1 MNYRGRSW
9 RRALARFAIGGFAG
23 AVLIVLGFA
32 PSAFA
37 APVSHFAINSVG
49 LTEGNAGTTNLTFT
63 ISYTGTKNNISVDWA
78 TADGTAT
85 APADYTASSG
95 TATFTLAGAMSQTI
109 NIPVAGDLLDE
120 ANNETFTVNLTN
132 PQLPAIADITT
143 ATGTGTITDNDP
155 TPTIVINDVSL
166 TEGNSGT
173 TNADFAVTLSAPS
186 GRNVTVNYTT
196 ANSTAIQ
203 PGDYTTAAGTLTF
216 TPGQVLKTIPVPIVG
231 DPNDENNETY
241 FVNLSG
247 ATNATIVD
255 TQGLGTIVNDDAPPS
270 IAINDVSLTEG
281 NGGTATLTFTATL
294 SVASGKTVTVAY
306 ATADGTATAPADYT
320 AASGTVTFT
329 AGQTSRPVAI
339 TVRGDTLDEFDETF
353 AVNLSGPTNASI
365 ADSQGVGTILDNDAA
380 PSFTINNV
388 NVAEVDAGTAT
399 ATFTATLSAASGKT
413 VTVDYATSDVT
424 ATAPADYTAA
434 SGTLTFPPGT
444 TTRTIP
450 ITLQGDVLDE
460 VNETYRVTLS
470 NPSNATITTAIGT
483 GTITDND
490 AAPSIAINDVSVTEG
505 DAGSTT
511 ATFTLS
517 LSAASGQS
525 VTVRAATANGTA
537 TPPGRLHV
545 VEPHPH
551 VPAGDDVAGRPGDGR
566 RRRDWT
572 KTTTRT
578 SSTSPATNAT
588 IADTQGVGTILND
601 DTAPSLTI
609 NDVSR

>member
-1 MNYRGRSW
+1 MSSQLADRSPVWRGPLVDRFEGIDNPEVDDLRDLTLRDDTAFETAHDQPMLGGITKLQCAATNASPTRLYRPVASADGTTQPVTADRDPVLRMGKPGAQPHDDLVDRDHTRSTNT
-9 RRALARFAIGGFAG
+9 RAFARFAIGGFAG

-109 NIPVAGDLLDE
+109 NVPVAGDLLDE

-143 ATGTGTITDNDP
+143 ATGTRTITDDDP
-155 TPTIVINDVSL
+155 TPSIVINDVSL

-216 TPGQVLKTIPVPIVG
+216 TPGQVLKTIHFRSSATPTTRTT
-231 DPNDENNETY
+231 TY
-241 FVNLSG
+241 FINLSG
-247 ATNATIVD
+247 ATNATIAD

-281 NGGTATLTFTATL
+281 NAGTATLTFTATL

-329 AGQTSRPVAI
+329 AGQRSRPVVDRGQGRHARRVRRD
-339 TVRGDTLDEFDETF
+339 VRGEP
-353 AVNLSGPTNASI
+353 LSPTNASI
-365 ADSQGVGTILDNDAA
+365 ADSQGVGAI
-380 PSFTINNV
+380 P
-388 NVAEVDAGTAT
+388 
-399 ATFTATLSAASGKT
+399 
-413 VTVDYATSDVT
+413 
-424 ATAPADYTAA
+424 
-434 SGTLTFPPGT
+434 T
-444 TTRTIP
+444 TTPPPHSR
-450 ITLQGDVLDE
+450 
-460 VNETYRVTLS
+460 
-470 NPSNATITTAIGT
+470 
-483 GTITDND
+483 
-490 AAPSIAINDVSVTEG
+490 
-505 DAGSTT
+505 STT
-511 ATFTLS
+511 
-517 LSAASGQS
+517 
-525 VTVRAATANGTA
+525 
-537 TPPGRLHV
+537 
-545 VEPHPH
+545 
-551 VPAGDDVAGRPGDGR
+551 
-566 RRRDWT
+566 
-572 KTTTRT
+572 
-578 SSTSPATNAT
+578 
-588 IADTQGVGTILND
+588 
-601 DTAPSLTI
+601 
-609 NDVSR
+609 